1 MSRSALLWKL
11 HTLGFIGG
19 FKAYVKK
26 KELNHTVPH
35 AVSRNYIL
43 KESPFTF
50 KLRLPLVEVEVCLW
64 ELEDEQVF
72 SLVPI
77 TQMYFKYH

>member
-1 MSRSALLWKL
+1 M
-11 HTLGFIGG
+11 
-19 FKAYVKK
+19 K
-26 KELNHTVPH
+26 KELNHTVPR
-35 AVSRNYIL
+35 AVSRNHIL
-43 KESPFTF
+43 KELPFTF
-50 KLRLPLVEVEVCLW
+50 KLGLPWVEVEVCLW